1 VRYEPE
7 WISFSE
13 ARQRLMSRGLTQ
25 PEAETDITLAYRD
38 RKLNYRATPEKITTL
53 SGGTISTHF
62 LRRLA
67 FKNELKLRLAIPHDL
82 GPADIDWENSRPR
95 KPWRYGDPWQEFL
108 AHIAKLELSS
118 KDVTRVLCG
127 GVADTSVADISE
139 DTPRGEELPLVTA
152 GRKRPM
158 RELADH
164 AMEQIF
170 PAGVP
175 SKDELAHDELVQRV
189 ADFLKEA
196 GHRHLPGKDTILRA
210 AGRRKQGSNSK

>member
-1 VRYEPE
+1 
-7 WISFSE
+7 
-13 ARQRLMSRGLTQ
+13 MSRGLTQ
-25 PEAETDITLAYRD
+25 PEAETDVTLAYRD
-38 RKLNYRATPEKITTL
+38 GKLNYRAIGEKITTL
-53 SGGTISTHF
+53 SGATISPQI
-62 LRRLA
+62 LRRLV
-67 FKNELKLRLAIPHDL
+67 FKAERKVRLAIPRDL

-95 KPWRYGDPWQEFL
+95 KPWRYGDLWQEFL

-164 AMEQIF
+164 AIGQIF

-196 GHRHLPGKDTILRA
+196 GYRHLPGKDTILRA